1 ADHPAARFQDPG
13 ENVEQCRLPRSVRT
27 DEANDLSLG
36 DFDPGLR
43 QSLDS
48 AELLGDAGGR
58 QRLRGIRTI
67 VARIP
72 RVNLIIDASG
82 HLCSPLPFVRTTCP
96 SEEEFIELPSAHQSL
111 GPQIERDEDQKA
123 QSELGK
129 STDLPDTEESEAEA
143 ILERLEEPHEHC

>member
-1 ADHPAARFQDPG
+1 
-13 ENVEQCRLPRSVRT
+13 
-27 DEANDLSLG
+27 
-36 DFDPGLR
+36 
-43 QSLDS
+43 
-48 AELLGDAGGR
+48 
-58 QRLRGIRTI
+58 I

-143 ILERLEEPHEHC
+143 ILERLEEPHEHCDDQDTHDRAGCAVQAPDQYHRHERNSYIQVE